1 MMISA
6 SVPLATS
13 GLEQSGERSPA
24 ACTESA
30 GDDFSG
36 LLFLVLATRPVESIP
51 AQGAFQP
58 AVAENGPVVSDPSDS
73 LCTPSLLPC
82 PDQSM
87 LGQSGETIAA
97 AQQEISTQGDERLV
111 PESNDFVSAVAKEI
125 HVGVSLLTNQDQPPL
140 AGLEE
145 APAGISERSSESP
158 AALGNASVAILGGLV
173 SASVLSETGQNS
185 AAQSEQASP
194 TLHMSEG
201 TLGPLSRQ
209 NLSLYRDLGMNFT
222 ADPES
227 VSEASGVQEQKTT
240 HVLMNN
246 GEDQTKLGGPSAAL
260 ALRQTPITQAAFAKQ
275 NLPPSLLRPTI
286 EDAQIDA
293 GPDNAISSLNFD
305 GMNGNLAIAVPVAKV
320 RLAQDQNQKFSFD
333 DHGGKAF
340 SEASSPSH
348 EYSAQLSD
356 PAVTV
361 SSLSSAKLESL
372 RAGDE
377 KSPVS
382 RPPVID
388 QVADGIVANL
398 RLQKHEAVIALDP
411 PELGNLKINLTLE
424 DGKVQIRILAETHE
438 SRHLIENH
446 LSELK
451 QALQV
456 HRLDLVDARVDG
468 GSWNGAKGDLMHSF
482 QRGPDSRQQG
492 GWNSGDLLQPT
503 DESPDIQKPD
513 ATPSSTGRVSM
524 WA

>member
-1 MMISA
+1 MTISA
-6 SVPLATS
+6 SVPLATF
-13 GLEQSGERSPA
+13 GPEQSGERSPA
-24 ACTESA
+24 ASTESV
-30 GDDFSG
+30 GDDFSA
-36 LLFLVLATRPVESIP
+36 LLFLVLATRPVESIS

-58 AVAENGPVVSDPSDS
+58 AVTENGPVVSDPSDS
-73 LCTPSLLPC
+73 LCAPSLLPC
-82 PDQSM
+82 PAQSM
-87 LGQSGETIAA
+87 LAQPEETIAG
-97 AQQEISTQGDERLV
+97 AQQEVSTQGDEQPV
-111 PESNDFVSAVAKEI
+111 PESNDSVSAVAKEI
-125 HVGVSLLTNQDQPPL
+125 HVGVSLLTNQDQPLL
-140 AGLEE
+140 A
-145 APAGISERSSESP
+145 
-158 AALGNASVAILGGLV
+158 GLV
-173 SASVLSETGQNS
+173 SASVLLETGQNW

-201 TLGPLSRQ
+201 ALGSLSRQ
-209 NLSLYRDLGMNFT
+209 NLSSYRDLGMNFT

-246 GEDQTKLGGPSAAL
+246 GEDQTKLGAPSADL
-260 ALRQTPITQAAFAKQ
+260 ALRQTPITQASFAKQ
-275 NLPPSLLRPTI
+275 NLPPSLSHPTI
-286 EDAQIDA
+286 EDAQIDT

-305 GMNGNLAIAVPVAKV
+305 GINGNLAIAGPVAKV

-340 SEASSPSH
+340 PEASSPSH

-356 PAVTV
+356 PAVSV
-361 SSLSSAKLESL
+361 SSLSTAKPESL

-382 RPPVID
+382 RSPVID

-398 RLQKHEAVIALDP
+398 RQQKHEAVIALDP
-411 PELGNLKINLTLE
+411 PELGSLKINLTLE

-446 LSELK
+446 LPELK

-456 HRLDLVDARVDG
+456 HRLDLVDARVEG

-482 QRGPDSRQQG
+482 QRGPDGRQQG
-492 GWNSGDLLQPT
+492 GWHSGDLLQPM